1 MQPGNGIFP
10 RKIRPAVKFLRK
22 SHRISL
28 EKSTAECYHTALRE
42 IDDMA
47 SLDYVLERR
56 EKHLELKTD
65 KDCCIGSDPDCQVR
79 LDGLPRVSRRHCS
92 IHFNPAIDAFALAD
106 LYSTD
111 GTFLNGRKIGSL
123 DVPLRDGDKIAVGP
137 VEFVFRSAVSSAT
150 GSFRNDTGRIPV
162 TAKPNPFSTA
172 AAPVPEKSRCRK
184 GEQLLDGETVL
195 ETLAPTGSVERC
207 LTVSRSGERHLL
219 KIFRDPPQDHSA
231 GRELK
236 TICEGLPRLTGLL
249 PVLRAG
255 SLEDGGCFL
264 LFEYQEAHTYT
275 KMISMLSPLPQTHAL
290 ALVYSVGIILA
301 RALQN
306 GVFHGDLT
314 PEDILYSH
322 QTGSCIAGAGL
333 AAWRERFFPGLTAR
347 PAQWYAAPETSAGKS
362 VWQSD
367 QYALGIMLFQLLTG
381 VLPFRADSASE
392 LAAMHRER
400 TMPLPQERN
409 PQIHTLPA
417 VNAAILRMTMKDP
430 AERYESWEQLLSDL
444 GRINSSLKKKEKET
458 GNI

>member
-1 MQPGNGIFP
+1 
-10 RKIRPAVKFLRK
+10 
-22 SHRISL
+22 
-28 EKSTAECYHTALRE
+28 
-42 IDDMA
+42 MA

-56 EKHLELKTD
+56 EKHLELKTG

-79 LDGLPRVSRRHCS
+79 LEGLPRVSRRHCS
-92 IHFNPAIDAFALAD
+92 IHFNPSINAFALAD

-137 VEFVFRSAVSSAT
+137 IELVFRSAVSSAT
-150 GSFRNDTGRIPV
+150 ESFRTDTVRIP
-162 TAKPNPFSTA
+162 TSAKPNPFSIAA
-172 AAPVPEKSRCRK
+172 AAPAPERSRCRK

-195 ETLAPTGSVERC
+195 ETLEPAGPVERC

-219 KIFRDPPQDHSA
+219 KIFRDPPQDLSA

-236 TICEGLPRLTGLL
+236 NICEGLPRLTGLL

-264 LFEYQEAHTYT
+264 LFEYQEAPTYA
-275 KMISMLSPLPQTHAL
+275 KMISMLSPMPQTHAL

-301 RALQN
+301 RVWQN

-314 PEDILYSH
+314 PDDILYSPK
-322 QTGSCIAGAGL
+322 TGGCIAGAGL
-333 AAWRERFFPGLTAR
+333 AAWRERFFPDLADR

-381 VLPFRADSASE
+381 VLPFRADTARE
-392 LAAMHRER
+392 LAAMHREQ

-409 PQIHTLPA
+409 PQIQTLPA
-417 VNAAILRMTMKDP
+417 VNAAVFRMTMKDP
-430 AERYESWEQLLSDL
+430 SERYESWEQLLADL
-444 GRINSSLKKKEKET
+444 GRINSSLKQKEKET
-458 GNI
+458 GKI

>member
-1 MQPGNGIFP
+1 
-10 RKIRPAVKFLRK
+10 
-22 SHRISL
+22 
-28 EKSTAECYHTALRE
+28 
-42 IDDMA
+42 MA

-56 EKHLELKTD
+56 EKHLELNTG

-92 IHFNPAIDAFALAD
+92 IHFNPAINAFALAD

-123 DVPLRDGDKIAVGP
+123 DVPLHDGDKIAVGP
-137 VEFVFRSAVSSAT
+137 AEFVFRSAKAEGLRT
-150 GSFRNDTGRIPV
+150 DTVRIPV
-162 TAKPNPFSTA
+162 TAGPNPFSS
-172 AAPVPEKSRCRK
+172 AAPVREKSRCRK
-184 GEQLLDGETVL
+184 GEQLPDGETVL
-195 ETLAPTGSVERC
+195 DAVALTGSAELYV
-207 LTVSRSGERHLL
+207 TVSHSGERHLL
-219 KIFRDPPQDHSA
+219 KVFRDHPRDPSA

-236 TICEGLPRLTGLL
+236 TVCEGLPHLTGLL

-264 LFEYQEAHTYT
+264 LFEYQEAPTYA
-275 KMISMLSPLPQTHAL
+275 KMISMLSPLPENRAL
-290 ALVYSVGIILA
+290 ALVYSVGMILA
-301 RALQN
+301 RAWQN
-306 GVFHGDLT
+306 GLFHGDLT
-314 PEDILYSH
+314 PEDILYSP
-322 QTGSCIAGAGL
+322 QTGFSVAGVGL
-333 AAWRERFFPGLTAR
+333 AAWRERFFPDLAGR

-381 VLPFRADSASE
+381 VLPFRADSAGE

-409 PQIHTLPA
+409 PQIQTLPA
-417 VNAAILRMTMKDP
+417 VNAAVFRMTMKDP
-430 AERYESWEQLLSDL
+430 SERYESWEQLLADL
-444 GRINSSLKKKEKET
+444 GRINSSLKRKEKAT